1 MFTER
6 KAVSRQNHRA
16 LLPTPLKPL
25 LHTLYIRNVGRMNI
39 RALFKDNVIFVTLK
53 LMFYHVKE
61 KCKVSNI
68 NQRTI

>member
-25 LHTLYIRNVGRMNI
+25 MHTLYIRNVGRMNI

-53 LMFYHVKE
+53 LMF
-61 KCKVSNI
+61 
-68 NQRTI
+68 